1 MKKAQSYLISALIF
15 NTAIA
20 GVLTMLVPNISFQN
34 ELIYSQCIG
43 LSVLVINATV
53 VNFLRNS
60 VKRWAVLSITLPASV
75 ALGMTLAFA
84 ITGIG
89 SWSDKYVV
97 TTMVIGLFFGLI
109 GGITLLLAEKIA
121 VEVKRRQLIQSESEK
136 REIEANLKLLQAQI
150 EPHFL
155 FNTLANVSSLI
166 DSDPALAKTLLERLN
181 DWLRVALVR
190 ARSDKATLG
199 DELDMLENYLQILK
213 IRFSERLRWRIE
225 VSEDA
230 RHIPF
235 PPMLM
240 QPLVENAVRHGI
252 EPKLG
257 GGEIFIRADVAQGKL
272 CIEISD
278 SGVGL
283 PGDAGNDGAGL
294 ANIRA
299 RLDTLFGTSGKLL
312 LQNNS
317 SGGVTAMLELPG

>member
-272 CIEISD
+272 CIEVSD

-283 PGDAGNDGAGL
+283 FGDAVTGGAGL